1 MPFNFDAFVTF
12 LLREG
17 SFCSRFQTCKPGH
30 RVLQFCPCW
39 LGQRLWRNWLARSA
53 VNRKV
58 GGSRTP
64 RSECLFKFYALHSI
78 LLRECF
84 SCSRFQACIPVPGH
98 RVIQFCPYWLD
109 QLFWRNWLARLA
121 VNRKVGGSS
130 PSRSECL
137 LIVTPLSRSS
147 YVKVLPVLGSRPV
160 NLATV

>member
-17 SFCSRFQTCKPGH
+17 SSFSRFQACKPGH
-30 RVLQFCPCW
+30 RVLQFCPYW

-64 RSECLFKFYALHSI
+64 RSECFFNFYA
-78 LLRECF
+78 
-84 SCSRFQACIPVPGH
+84 FQACKPGH

-147 YVKVLPVLGSRPV
+147 YVKVLPVLGSRHV
-160 NLATV
+160 NPATV